1 MNFSGWDPGIQDSR
15 KPDYSLIDVWLS
27 DALANGKARQDAGET
42 PHDDAERRYAA
53 GNPLSPHTNAR
64 LIVCISGPVPSRP
77 ALTSPL
83 GQKKTGKDIP
93 REVHFLP
100 NNRRRDGATC

>member
-1 MNFSGWDPGIQDSR
+1 MNFSGRDPGIQDSR

-27 DALANGKARQDAGET
+27 DALADGKARQDAGET
-42 PHDDAERRYAA
+42 SHDDAERRYAA

-64 LIVCISGPVPSRP
+64 LIVCSSRSRP
-77 ALTSPL
+77 ALTSPF
-83 GQKKTGKDIP
+83 GQKKTGKDFP

-100 NNRRRDGATC
+100 NHRRRDGMTC